1 MSIAILIP
9 MCSRNQTW
17 TTLEDCYFLRSFLPR
32 FEASKTAAY
41 TYRFYLGIDDD
52 DAFFLAHRRELEQK
66 GFGVYVLSGCQHAPA
81 QAWNR
86 LFEAAVADGNEY
98 FFQIGDDVI
107 LQSRKWTE
115 RFIEVLQS
123 HGNKGVVG
131 PCHPQNYWMRK
142 NAGTDPVIENAFVH
156 RSHYEIF
163 GYLFPPDIRNWY
175 CDNWM
180 TQVYAPFCA
189 YTCQDIIVQNQ
200 CIDNRY
206 AIEQLDISALVEAGR
221 TRLLGALKGCFSF
234 CLFGT
239 QEKYRKGMARNVEM
253 IQAHYPH
260 WDIRIYASPDCE
272 EFARSLSVSGVT
284 TIATHADGFV
294 NVLYR
299 FHALFETYDV
309 VCVRDADSRIHDRD
323 RWCIEHFLR
332 SPFTAYTIR
341 DHPFHTYPIMGG
353 LWGIKRGHPLFSPR
367 DLEQFAQTS
376 HTGYTTDTTFLEK
389 TLSRKNLVVYSY
401 DPKGVRNDESET
413 VCVIGEPIRDQNF
426 CGNVMLFGSEG
437 EFPEF
442 THPESVEA
450 NE

>member
-32 FEASKTAAY
+32 FEASKTPAY
-41 TYRFYLGIDDD
+41 KYQFYLGIDDD

-86 LFEAAVADGNEY
+86 LFEVAVADGHEY
-98 FFQIGDDVI
+98 FFQVGDDVI

-115 RFIEVLQS
+115 RFIAVLQS

-142 NAGTDPVIENAFVH
+142 SAGTDPVIENAFVH
-156 RSHYEIF
+156 RTHYDMF
-163 GYLFPPDIRNWY
+163 GYLFPPEIRNWY
-175 CDNWM
+175 CDNWL
-180 TQVYAPFCA
+180 TQVYKPFCA
-189 YTCQDIIVQNQ
+189 YTCEDIIVQNQ

-206 AIEQLDISALVEAGR
+206 AIEQLDISELVQRGR
-221 TRLLGALKGCFSF
+221 QTLFQNLKVCVSF

-253 IQAHYPH
+253 IRDYYPT
-260 WDIRIYASPDCE
+260 WDIHVYASPDCE
-272 EFARSLSVSGVT
+272 EFVTSLGVT
-284 TIATHADGFV
+284 AFFTRVDGFV

-299 FHALFETYDV
+299 FQALFGDYDV
-309 VCVRDADSRIHDRD
+309 VCIRDADSRIHARD
-323 RWCIEHFLR
+323 RWCINHFLN

-341 DHPFHTYPIMGG
+341 DHPFHTYPVMGG
-353 LWGIKRGHPLFSPR
+353 LWGVKRGHPLFTSKDIDR
-367 DLEQFAQTS
+367 FVSTS
-376 HTGYTTDTTFLEK
+376 HTGYTTDTTFLEHS
-389 TLSRKNLVVYSY
+389 LSRKNMIVYSY
-401 DPKGVRNDESET
+401 DPKGVRNDPTET
-413 VCVIGEPIRDQNF
+413 VCVIGEPIRNQEF
-426 CGNVMLFGSEG
+426 CGNVVLFTDNG
-437 EFPEF
+437 ETPEF
-442 THPESVEA
+442 THPDSIQDK
-450 NE
+450 